1 MTLRNRL
8 VFTAADKFCWG
19 KKPLSSRLPS
29 NKTEDAVT
37 EEVEESTTF
46 RDVSRCFVE
55 ALRRS
60 MRVASEDED
69 GAPDALSQ
77 TQLAERAG
85 MGRSTLAKYLGGR
98 ADETPANPDLDII
111 CRLAEA
117 VGVPPAILLMR
128 PQDWASLG
136 SGMLTFQQAMRDST
150 FTALA
155 AELQGM
161 DSTTSQRV
169 AEAALRIGRLL
180 NTVEDERD
188 PKVSQE
194 VRDFRHAT
202 KMSIS
207 STAASIPFRM
217 DGVTISHLPA
227 LLTIC
232 SILGTTNA
240 RLTQ

>member
-1 MTLRNRL
+1 M
-8 VFTAADKFCWG
+8 VFTGADKFCWS
-19 KKPLSSRLPS
+19 KKPLSPRLAF

-37 EEVEESTTF
+37 EEIEESTTF

-69 GAPDALSQ
+69 GALNALSQ

-98 ADETPANPDLDII
+98 VDETPANPDLDII
-111 CRLAEA
+111 CRLADA

-136 SGMLTFQQAMRDST
+136 SGMLTFQQALRDST

-169 AEAALRIGRLL
+169 AEAALRIGGLL

-207 STAASIPFRM
+207 TTAASIPFRI
-217 DGVTISHLPA
+217 DGVSTSHLPA

-232 SILGTTNA
+232 SILGTTNTK
-240 RLTQ
+240 LTK

>member
-1 MTLRNRL
+1 M
-8 VFTAADKFCWG
+8 
-19 KKPLSSRLPS
+19 
-29 NKTEDAVT
+29 T
-37 EEVEESTTF
+37 EEIEESTTF

-69 GAPDALSQ
+69 GALDALSQ

-98 ADETPANPDLDII
+98 VDETPANPDLDII
-111 CRLAEA
+111 CRLADA

-136 SGMLTFQQAMRDST
+136 SGMLTFQQALRDST

-169 AEAALRIGRLL
+169 AEAALRVGRLL

-207 STAASIPFRM
+207 TTAASIPFRI
-217 DGVTISHLPA
+217 DGVTNSHLPA

>member
-1 MTLRNRL
+1 
-8 VFTAADKFCWG
+8 VFITVDKFVLNMWH
-19 KKPLSSRLPS
+19 LALRLQAI
-29 NKTEDAVT
+29 KTEDT
-37 EEVEESTTF
+37 LNEELEEDILF

-60 MRVASEDED
+60 MRVASENED

-77 TQLAERAG
+77 TDLAERAG

-98 ADETPANPDLDII
+98 ADETPANPDLGII
-111 CRLAEA
+111 CRLADA

-136 SGMLTFQQAMRDST
+136 SGMLTFQQAMKDST
-150 FTALA
+150 FTTLA
-155 AELQGM
+155 AELQGL

-180 NTVEDERD
+180 KTVEEERD

-194 VRDFRHAT
+194 VQDFRRAT
-202 KMSIS
+202 KVSIS
-207 STAASIPFRM
+207 TTAASIPFRI
-217 DGVTISHLPA
+217 DGVATSHLPA

-240 RLTQ
+240 RTNK

>member
-1 MTLRNRL
+1 M
-8 VFTAADKFCWG
+8 
-19 KKPLSSRLPS
+19 S
-29 NKTEDAVT
+29 
-37 EEVEESTTF
+37 EEIEESTTF

-60 MRVASEDED
+60 MRVAAEDDD
-69 GAPDALSQ
+69 GALDALSQ

-98 ADETPANPDLDII
+98 SDETPANPDLDII

-136 SGMLTFQQAMRDST
+136 SGMLTFQQAIRDSA

-161 DSTTSQRV
+161 
-169 AEAALRIGRLL
+169 IRLL
-180 NTVEDERD
+180 LSASRKPPCALADC
-188 PKVSQE
+188 
-194 VRDFRHAT
+194 
-202 KMSIS
+202 
-207 STAASIPFRM
+207 SIPSKTNGTPRFLRRC
-217 DGVTISHLPA
+217 GISDTRQKCPYRRPPHRFLSE
-227 LLTIC
+227 LTASPPLIYLRC
-232 SILGTTNA
+232 
-240 RLTQ
+240 